1 MKSKMLKAS
10 LNSYVLESFEVFT
23 HKYGGNAHAV
33 PEETCNAEYSATT
46 KFAKAQNCLKVDQE
60 LRGGPNYLIILL
72 YIYLSCIHYESWQ
85 LSSCRYMKFK
95 ISKVINALHIS
106 PLLFYYLF

>member
-10 LNSYVLESFEVFT
+10 LNSYALESFEVFT

-46 KFAKAQNCLKVDQE
+46 KFAK
-60 LRGGPNYLIILL
+60 
-72 YIYLSCIHYESWQ
+72 H
-85 LSSCRYMKFK
+85 K
-95 ISKVINALHIS
+95 IVEKLTRNFEVV
-106 PLLFYYLF
+106 PTT

>member
-10 LNSYVLESFEVFT
+10 LNSYVLESFEVYT

-46 KFAKAQNCLKVDQE
+46 KFAKAQNC
-60 LRGGPNYLIILL
+60 
-72 YIYLSCIHYESWQ
+72 
-85 LSSCRYMKFK
+85 
-95 ISKVINALHIS
+95 
-106 PLLFYYLF
+106 